1 MYKNEFIKK
10 TIEGLGIDGS
20 DPRLGIRGFEIDNSK
35 SEIDCILVMG
45 LNLAG
50 DEKDTESE
58 KKNRTYLYSLRNE
71 TIKGSPYIYNPYYRP
86 IYNLMCEVFDKDV
99 K

>member
-1 MYKNEFIKK
+1 
-10 TIEGLGIDGS
+10 
-20 DPRLGIRGFEIDNSK
+20 
-35 SEIDCILVMG
+35 MG

-71 TIKGSPYIYNPYYRP
+71 TIKGAPYIY
-86 IYNLMCEVFDKDV
+86 I
-99 K
+99 